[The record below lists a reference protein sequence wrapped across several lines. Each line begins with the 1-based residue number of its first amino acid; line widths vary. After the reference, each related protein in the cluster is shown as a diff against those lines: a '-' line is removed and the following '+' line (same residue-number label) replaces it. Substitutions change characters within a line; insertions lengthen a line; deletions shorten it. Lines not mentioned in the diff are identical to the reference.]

1 MGKTVHKMDL
11 VESEDSYILAREF
24 GDKCF
29 SITSFFTF
37 LMVIMTTI
45 VNVNSNMNNNNNN
58 NNDNNNNNNN
68 RNENVNTGRRAPQG
82 YQDDHLLD
90 AVMKLDA
97 ANISQLS
104 FLSSYKSYQ

>member
-1 MGKTVHKMDL
+1 MDL

-45 VNVNSNMNNNNNN
+45 VNVNSNMVRKKNNYLFLK
-58 NNDNNNNNNN
+58 
-68 RNENVNTGRRAPQG
+68 E
-82 YQDDHLLD
+82 
-90 AVMKLDA
+90 KLK
-97 ANISQLS
+97 LF
-104 FLSSYKSYQ
+104 FLE

>member
-1 MGKTVHKMDL
+1 MDL

-45 VNVNSNMNNNNNN
+45 VNVNSNMVRKKNKYLFLK
-58 NNDNNNNNNN
+58 
-68 RNENVNTGRRAPQG
+68 E
-82 YQDDHLLD
+82 
-90 AVMKLDA
+90 KLK
-97 ANISQLS
+97 LF
-104 FLSSYKSYQ
+104 FLE

>member
-1 MGKTVHKMDL
+1 MILPFSRRYETADNSQTVYKMDL

-45 VNVNSNMNNNNNN
+45 VNVNSNMVRYYRKF
-58 NNDNNNNNNN
+58 ND
-68 RNENVNTGRRAPQG
+68 GHM
-82 YQDDHLLD
+82 Y
-90 AVMKLDA
+90 
-97 ANISQLS
+97 
-104 FLSSYKSYQ
+104 

>member
-58 NNDNNNNNNN
+58 NNDNN

>member
-1 MGKTVHKMDL
+1 MILPLSRRYETADNSQTVYKMDL

-45 VNVNSNMNNNNNN
+45 VNVNSNMVTYYRKF
-58 NNDNNNNNNN
+58 ND
-68 RNENVNTGRRAPQG
+68 GHM
-82 YQDDHLLD
+82 Y
-90 AVMKLDA
+90 
-97 ANISQLS
+97 
-104 FLSSYKSYQ
+104 

>member
-1 MGKTVHKMDL
+1 MILPFSRRYETAANSQTVYKMDL

-45 VNVNSNMNNNNNN
+45 VNVNSNMVRYFRIL
-58 NNDNNNNNNN
+58 ND
-68 RNENVNTGRRAPQG
+68 RHI
-82 YQDDHLLD
+82 Y
-90 AVMKLDA
+90 
-97 ANISQLS
+97 
-104 FLSSYKSYQ
+104 